1 MLLQVGRLYSFLK
14 LNIIPLCVCVYIKIF
29 LCFSSFSHTRQ
40 LVGSQFPNQGLNLD
54 YSSETL
60 ES

>member
-1 MLLQVGRLYSFLK
+1 MLLQVGKFYSFLS
-14 LNIIPLCVCVYIKIF
+14 LNNIPFCVYISKF
-29 LCFSSFSHTRQ
+29 SCFSFSHTRQ

-54 YSSETL
+54 HSSETL